1 MTFWVVAEKIKQSRD
16 NQGRRRRG
24 SRAAGIWVSRALS
37 VRLQLLADVGEKA
50 QSGREF
56 DIKEGLHAFAGFE
69 NESSPE
75 PVPSEDRR
83 EW

>member
-1 MTFWVVAEKIKQSRD
+1 MTFRVVAEKIKQSGD

-24 SRAAGIWVSRALS
+24 SRVVGIWVSGVLS

-56 DIKEGLHAFAGFE
+56 DIKEGLHAFARFE
-69 NESSPE
+69 NESSPA
-75 PVPSEDRR
+75 PVPSEDQ
-83 EW
+83 